1 MAMVLRAMERST
13 IGLTFLAMHNEKNV
27 VESIFVE
34 YLTFLKRQRTVLRQG
49 LINRHFGTY
58 HPSICTMM

>member
-13 IGLTFLAMHNEKNV
+13 IGLTFLAMHNKKNV

-34 YLTFLKRQRTVLRQG
+34 YLTFLKRQRTILSKV
-49 LINRHFGTY
+49 
-58 HPSICTMM
+58 